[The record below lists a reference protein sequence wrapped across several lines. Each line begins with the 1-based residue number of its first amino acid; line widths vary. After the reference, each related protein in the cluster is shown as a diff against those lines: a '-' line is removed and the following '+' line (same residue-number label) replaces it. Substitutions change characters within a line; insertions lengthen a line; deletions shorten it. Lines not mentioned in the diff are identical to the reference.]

1 MAFTTALKNTENFR
15 KFDFDVY
22 IIDTDMSDYYVGLNG
37 FQIISSD
44 DKLNSFINKIYDGKE
59 YLEITKIER
68 STIIANT
75 EDGDSIDTNDGQ
87 TNIIDK
93 NGNVSLSLVSV
104 TLDAIKT
111 LRGLNRKDVSFLFVE
126 KCNDKRFL
134 VFIPVATLK
143 YNESFTSGDVLRL
156 PILSIKQVSKLIVFV
171 LFHEYT
177 EVLTSPP
184 VTEE

>member
-22 IIDTDMSDYYVGLNG
+22 IAEDYEAIDISDFNDIVSDTLLGDLIGDSGL
-37 FQIISSD
+37 S
-44 DKLNSFINKIYDGKE
+44 K
-59 YLEITKIER
+59 ITKIER
-68 STIIANT
+68 NTIIVNT
-75 EDGDSIDTNDGQ
+75 EDGDTIDTNDGQ

-156 PILSIKQVSKLIVFV
+156 PISAMKQVSKSSDFV
-171 LFHEYT
+171 LFREYT
-177 EVLTSPP
+177 QPSS
-184 VTEE
+184 

>member
-22 IIDTDMSDYYVGLNG
+22 IAQGDQTFEITDFNEV
-37 FQIISSD
+37 SSD
-44 DKLNSFINKIYDGKE
+44 RL
-59 YLEITKIER
+59 LEDFMLGIDFTEIKKIER

-134 VFIPVATLK
+134 VLVPVATLK

-156 PILSIKQVSKLIVFV
+156 PISAMKQVSKSSDFV
-171 LFHEYT
+171 LFREYT
-177 EVLTSPP
+177 EV
-184 VTEE
+184 

>member
-22 IIDTDMSDYYVGLNG
+22 IMPKDASTAISEFNAIGTDTRLNDFIEG
-37 FQIISSD
+37 
-44 DKLNSFINKIYDGKE
+44 NSFT
-59 YLEITKIER
+59 EITKIER

-111 LRGLNRKDVSFLFVE
+111 LRGFNRKDVSFLFVE

-156 PILSIKQVSKLIVFV
+156 PISAMKQVSKSSDFV
-171 LFHEYT
+171 LFNEYT
-177 EVLTSPP
+177 EV
-184 VTEE
+184 